1 MHRVQGGQGGHVL
14 NDGDKVLIFHRRAFD
29 ADPLRFFVGT
39 VNECEGGLAAVV
51 GHAWIQDVHRGAF
64 TRKPDM
70 RTRVVALTSGHL
82 TVYKLARHVSLDDL
96 TVEYGAANEA
106 LLTDGGDFRMDIT
119 DRT

>member
-1 MHRVQGGQGGHVL
+1 MCFHCFIGAQ
-14 NDGDKVLIFHRRAFD
+14 KVICHH
-29 ADPLRFFVGT
+29 ADMPGLFGEDHLRFFVGT
-39 VNECEGGLAAVV
+39 VNECAGGLAAVV

-70 RTRVVALTSGHL
+70 RTTVIALSSGDL
-82 TVYKLARHVSLDDL
+82 IVYKLARHVNLDDL